1 MRNLFAVEMETL
13 RKESYK
19 KSVRECFVKASQMK
33 DPTTGEFRK
42 YTDVKAGLLGM
53 KIDGVASVDGDGTD
67 LTTGSLA
74 DTFSELEVVPS
85 PLQRSA
91 AEWSEDSDE
100 DDDGSD
106 DDDGF
111 ALHLQDALD
120 GL

>member
-1 MRNLFAVEMETL
+1 MI
-13 RKESYK
+13 S
-19 KSVRECFVKASQMK
+19 
-33 DPTTGEFRK
+33 
-42 YTDVKAGLLGM
+42 AG
-53 KIDGVASVDGDGTD
+53 S
-67 LTTGSLA
+67 
-74 DTFSELEVVPS
+74 VPS

-91 AEWSEDSDE
+91 AEWSEDSGE

>member
-1 MRNLFAVEMETL
+1 M
-13 RKESYK
+13 
-19 KSVRECFVKASQMK
+19 
-33 DPTTGEFRK
+33 
-42 YTDVKAGLLGM
+42 
-53 KIDGVASVDGDGTD
+53 
-67 LTTGSLA
+67 
-74 DTFSELEVVPS
+74 VPS